1 MQEDVM
7 EEDLM
12 ENKRHKKISRFIIFE
27 DEQKEHY
34 NI

>member
-1 MQEDVM
+1 MDEDVM
-7 EEDLM
+7 DD
-12 ENKRHKKISRFIIFE
+12 KRHKKISRFIISE